1 VIKTFI
7 AGLILGIAG
16 VAGALYA
23 VPAVDLHREASI
35 VSVQPNGGNAER
47 FHVSL
52 PADRIMVGGSGTSQ
66 FVPAGLAWPDDP
78 MFRDTNVEL
87 FKLRNE
93 RDVVVGVAG
102 RLAARGSNNEAV
114 IEWVLHLPARGS
126 VYITMDERANEDD
139 SRSGSLRYGTRE
151 FESWG
156 GLMTERFVPAD
167 SDADRGATAGR
178 IQLETSFTGVGDSA
192 S

>member
-7 AGLILGIAG
+7 AGAIFGIVG

-23 VPAVDLHREASI
+23 VPAVKQHREASI
-35 VSVQPNGGNAER
+35 VSVKANGGNTEL
-47 FHVSL
+47 FHVSV
-52 PADRIMVGGSGTSQ
+52 PADRIMVAGSGTSQ
-66 FVPAGLAWPDDP
+66 AVPAGLTWPDGP
-78 MFRDTNVEL
+78 LFRDTNIEL

-102 RLAARGSNNEAV
+102 RLAARGSKDEAV

-126 VYITMDERANEDD
+126 VYVTMDGPAGGDD
-139 SRSGSLRYGTRE
+139 SRAGSLRHGTRE
-151 FESWG
+151 FESWS
-156 GLMTERFVPAD
+156 GLMTERFVP
-167 SDADRGATAGR
+167 SQGANHAATTGR
-178 IQLETSFTGVGDSA
+178 IELETSFTGVGDGA